1 MTWKR
6 RIGSILIDLCIACI
20 VIGAVWVINYKLP
33 HRMTADGQQNQTA
46 QQDQTEI
53 QIPDAEEQGPE
64 TAAKN
69 SIGTQMQTGNFKE
82 KFADQFTARI
92 VDTADSYTSPDLAIH
107 ISHQSYD
114 SGRLDTTDQR
124 HVKYG
129 TKIAYTVADIYVS
142 DVTCLQTAFAQDTY
156 GIGYEEKLTSMAKR
170 LGSKL
175 AVNGDSY
182 SNDHNKEKGTV
193 IRNGIYYRV
202 GQSDAET
209 CVLNLDGTM
218 DIYAPGTVDRKVLEE
233 KGAYQSWVFG
243 PSLLDENGKAKTEFV
258 TWDYIRQSH
267 PRTAIGY
274 YEPGHYCLVQVDGRQ
289 SSTRGMFPEE
299 MAKLFE
305 SLGCQKAYNLDGGH
319 CSFMVKD
326 TAVENHPYKPEH
338 GVADGIFIMEQGGL
352 DL

>member
-6 RIGSILIDLCIACI
+6 RIGSILIDLCIACLI
-20 VIGAVWVINYKLP
+20 LLGVWILNYKLP
-33 HRMTADGQQNQTA
+33 HRMAAETKQPLPQQS
-46 QQDQTEI
+46 DQTEI
-53 QIPDAEEQGPE
+53 QIPYAEEPGPE
-64 TAAKN
+64 AATEGGSTA
-69 SIGTQMQTGNFKE
+69 QTGNFKE
-82 KFADQFTARI
+82 RFADQFTDQ
-92 VDTADSYTSPDLAIH
+92 VVETADSYTSPDLAIH

-129 TKIAYTVADIYVS
+129 TKIAYTVADIYIS
-142 DVTCLQTAFAQDTY
+142 DISCLKTAFAQDTY
-156 GIGYEEKLTSMAKR
+156 GIGYEEKLTAMAKR

-209 CVLNLDGTM
+209 CVLNQDGTM
-218 DIYAPGTVDRKVLEE
+218 DIYAPGTVNRQTLEE

-243 PSLLDENGKAKTEFV
+243 PSLLDENGKAKSEFV

-289 SSTRGMFPEE
+289 SSTRGMFLEE

-305 SLGCQKAYNLDGGH
+305 TLGCQKAYNLDGGH
-319 CSFMVKD
+319 CSFMVRD
-326 TAVENHPYKPEH
+326 TTVENHPYKPEH
-338 GVADGIFIMEQGGL
+338 GVADGIFIMEQGGT